1 MHGRQRQWLAALL
14 ARGHATVGA
23 GCALKPPKP
32 EAPVYIEATPAPPPA
47 PATEYVGVPFPVP
60 SKAVPWPETAAP
72 TKAERAEAKRKK
84 LSP

>member
-14 ARGHATVGA
+14 ALGHATLGA
-23 GCALKPPKP
+23 GCASKPPTP
-32 EAPVYIEATPAPPPA
+32 AAPVYIEATPAPPPA